1 MPIRLIDPSVPTQ
14 WVHPSEKGNKD
25 ATVFHVVGM
34 TEGAARILRAQYMT
48 GPIISAEQVNAM
60 KSASFAQCVKRIDN
74 VILPGESVARTID
87 KPEDIQKFVNCL
99 PVALAQ
105 EIYEAI
111 NNIADLDAGTI
122 KNSEGSHAS
131 PRS

>member
-1 MPIRLIDPSVPTQ
+1 MPIRLIDPNVPIQ
-14 WVHPSEKGNKD
+14 WVHPSEKGKKD

-60 KSASFAQCVKRIDN
+60 KSAAFTQCVKRIDN
-74 VILPGESVARTID
+74 VMFPGESAPHTID
-87 KPEDIQKFVNCL
+87 KPEDIQKFVNFL

-105 EIYEAI
+105 EIYDAI

-122 KNSEGSHAS
+122 KNSDESPAS
-131 PRS
+131 PHS